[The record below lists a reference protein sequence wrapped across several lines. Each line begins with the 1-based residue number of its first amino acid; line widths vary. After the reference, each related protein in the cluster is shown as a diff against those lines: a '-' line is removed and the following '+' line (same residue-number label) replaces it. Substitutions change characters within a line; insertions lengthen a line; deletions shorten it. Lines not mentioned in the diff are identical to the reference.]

1 MAGAGL
7 ADLKRTYAKRRKNA
21 FNAAVRGAKVGA
33 MLITRPADVR
43 WLTGFGGED
52 SFVVVNRTGGV
63 LITDSRFQ
71 EQAPRQ
77 CPGLDIHVRQGPIFA
92 AAAEV
97 ARKLRTKAIAVQAE
111 VMPVGGAQTL
121 TKLLG
126 KAPVPIS
133 NIVGPL
139 RAVKDNGE
147 IRSITKAARVAQ
159 KAFRSLMDMGAK
171 WWIGKTE
178 RHISAELEYR
188 MRLEGAEKPSF
199 ETIVACGANASVPHH
214 RPGSSRIRENSLVL
228 IDWGAMV
235 EGYCSDLTRV
245 VFTGRIPPKLER
257 VYQVVL
263 QAQKVGISAC
273 RSGVS
278 AAKVD
283 ESARDVI
290 TRAGYG
296 EYFIHGLGH
305 GIGLEV
311 HEQPAVSRGVK
322 KALRKGMVV
331 TVEPGIY
338 LPGVG
343 GVRIEDDVLVTPEGP
358 RVLTSLPKAIKAM
371 VLR

>member
-133 NIVGPL
+133 NIV
-139 RAVKDNGE
+139 
-147 IRSITKAARVAQ
+147 
-159 KAFRSLMDMGAK
+159 
-171 WWIGKTE
+171 
-178 RHISAELEYR
+178 
-188 MRLEGAEKPSF
+188 
-199 ETIVACGANASVPHH
+199 
-214 RPGSSRIRENSLVL
+214 
-228 IDWGAMV
+228 
-235 EGYCSDLTRV
+235 
-245 VFTGRIPPKLER
+245 
-257 VYQVVL
+257 
-263 QAQKVGISAC
+263 
-273 RSGVS
+273 
-278 AAKVD
+278 
-283 ESARDVI
+283 
-290 TRAGYG
+290 
-296 EYFIHGLGH
+296 
-305 GIGLEV
+305 
-311 HEQPAVSRGVK
+311 
-322 KALRKGMVV
+322 
-331 TVEPGIY
+331 
-338 LPGVG
+338 
-343 GVRIEDDVLVTPEGP
+343 
-358 RVLTSLPKAIKAM
+358 
-371 VLR
+371 